1 MYIELI
7 KEMSTPDHKLHNFLR
22 KEVQEVRELKVYN
35 NLGKAERFKNQPRYI
50 DKYNETLSSGFIVLI
65 V

>member
-22 KEVQEVRELKVYN
+22 KEFFTQ
-35 NLGKAERFKNQPRYI
+35 GSPR
-50 DKYNETLSSGFIVLI
+50 G
-65 V
+65 

>member
-22 KEVQEVRELKVYN
+22 KEVQEVRERESLRE
-35 NLGKAERFKNQPRYI
+35 GI
-50 DKYNETLSSGFIVLI
+50 
-65 V
+65 